1 MKKLH
6 YPHRDHPQ
14 KKLLGFID
22 GLEGGFAIFAGI
34 VAGLSFTTLN
44 RNVLVATAIVGII
57 VNAVNAATIR
67 YSSEHYYDE
76 LDGREKR
83 GAFRHYFIPAVIEFL
98 LYMAVSLV
106 SVLPLIFMPSLSTA
120 LIVMIAICLV
130 ILFAAGVLR
139 GAVLE
144 THPVRDGIE
153 VVIGGIIMI
162 SIGALAGFI
171 ATHVI
176 ANL

>member
-6 YPHRDHPQ
+6 YPRHDHPQ

-44 RNVLVATAIVGII
+44 RNVLIATAIVGII

-76 LDGREKR
+76 LDGHEKSHP
-83 GAFRHYFIPAVIEFL
+83 FKQYFVPAIIEFI
-98 LYMAVSLV
+98 LYMIISVL
-106 SVLPLIFMPSLSTA
+106 SVLPLIFMPSLSA
-120 LIVMIAICLV
+120 AVLKMIIVCLV
-130 ILFAAGVLR
+130 ILFISGAIR
-139 GAVLE
+139 GTLLN

-153 VVIGGIIMI
+153 LVIGGSIMI
-162 SIGALAGFI
+162 GIGALAGYV
-171 ATHVI
+171 ATHII

>member
-6 YPHRDHPQ
+6 YPRHDHPQ

-83 GAFRHYFIPAVIEFL
+83 SAFRYYFIPAITEFL
-98 LYMAVSLV
+98 LYMFVSLI
-106 SVLPLIFMPSLSTA
+106 SVLPLVFMPSLTSA
-120 LIVMIAICLV
+120 LVVMIAICLV
-130 ILFAAGVLR
+130 ILFGAGFLR
-139 GAVLE
+139 GSMLG
-144 THPVRDGIE
+144 THPLRDGFE
-153 VVIGGIIMI
+153 VAIGGSIMI
-162 SIGALAGFI
+162 TIGAIAGFVAI
-171 ATHVI
+171 HII